1 MNESPYIEIA
11 TKLDKMAFTAPRSP
25 SGEGFSEAFL
35 DYLKVIYTPEQA
47 MIAQH
52 LNVPIDMANTTFN
65 AEVFMTPTQLAEVS
79 GRPIWEV
86 NRVLKQMSEKKT
98 VLDIRKV
105 IMASP
110 ITWPVRTINVLRIIY
125 KGKGEGLNEVLRIL
139 KTFIPVVLENAIKY
153 GLKSGYEFLS
163 MKLYALPHIPL
174 MININNYDF
183 KIHPGESKAFELYKK
198 FFVDEKWSR
207 FYQSSAK
214 GSSVM
219 RTIPISK
226 SLAPQEKI
234 LDTEEAHKIID
245 SAGNIVLAPCACR
258 VRTEKLGTRKCKDRN
273 PVGTCIYFGLSAQ
286 AFEGLGWGYK
296 ASKQQAKDH
305 LDEMIE
311 KGLVAITHNT
321 EHPTS
326 SLICL
331 CCECCCGQTR
341 GRIAWGN
348 PNSIAPSNF
357 FPKTDRK
364 ICTFCGTCQD
374 RCMFHAITV
383 DKEKKKWRL
392 NPELCVGCGVCA
404 VGCQQGAVKLHRAER
419 STPFKTPQDL
429 YRQIDMENH
438 EI

>member
-11 TKLDKMAFTAPRSP
+11 AKLDKMAFTAPRSP

-47 MIAQH
+47 LIAQH
-52 LNVPIDMANTTFN
+52 LNVPIDTVNSTFN
-65 AEVFMTPTQLAEVS
+65 AEVFMTPSQVAKVS
-79 GRPIWEV
+79 GQPSREV
-86 NRVLKQMSEKKT
+86 NRVLNQMSEKNT
-98 VLDIRKV
+98 VFDIRK
-105 IMASP
+105 IIKASP
-110 ITWPVRTINVLRIIY
+110 ITWPVRTIDVLWTIY
-125 KGKGEGLNEVLRIL
+125 KGEGFNEVLRIL
-139 KTFIPVVLENAIKY
+139 KGFFPAILESARKY

-163 MKLYALPHIPL
+163 MKLYAFPQIALV
-174 MININNYDF
+174 INIYNFDF
-183 KIHPGESKAFELYKK
+183 KIKPEESKAFELYKK

-214 GSSVM
+214 GSSLV

-226 SLAPQEKI
+226 ALAPQERI
-234 LDTEEAHKIID
+234 LNTEEAHKIID
-245 SAGNIVLAPCACR
+245 AAGNIVLAPCACR
-258 VRTEKLGTRKCKDRN
+258 VRTEKLGTRKCKERN
-273 PVGTCIYFGLSAQ
+273 PVGSCIYMGLAAQ
-286 AFEGLGWGYK
+286 AFDGFGWGYK

-311 KGLVAITHNT
+311 KGLVPITHNSD
-321 EHPTS
+321 HPAS

-341 GRIAWGN
+341 GRILWGN

-364 ICTFCGTCQD
+364 ICTFCGTCED

-383 DKEKKKWRL
+383 NKEDKKWRL
-392 NPELCVGCGVCA
+392 NPQLCVGCGVCA
-404 VGCQQGAVKLHRAER
+404 VGCKQGAVKLHRAER

-429 YRQIDMENH
+429 YRQFDMENH